1 MLYLKKNQGDFNMS
15 SYKIEKT
22 VGDTSWLIHDRF
34 GMFIHFGTYSLAAR
48 HEWIKT
54 MEKIPEEKYNKYFEY
69 FNPDMFDA
77 KEWARKAKNA
87 GMKYAILTTKHHE
100 GFCLFDSKYTDYC
113 VTNTPFKRDI
123 VKEYVE
129 AFRAEG
135 LKIGLYYSVIDWHHP
150 HFPIDGIHPRRDDVD
165 AEAQDKGRDARIY
178 AEYMRN
184 QVTELLTNYGK
195 IDVLWYDFE
204 YSEPDYVRFLAF
216 DKGNPPPRPEPL
228 PWMQHG
234 GVKSPDVLESEKLM
248 ALTRSLQPGIIVNN
262 RLGIPGDTY
271 TPEQTTLTDW
281 PENENGEKKVWEGC
295 HTFSGSWGYFRDETT
310 WKTPKTLIDLL
321 VKAVAFGGNLLMNVG
336 PTSRGYFDHRADDAL
351 KVYEN
356 WMKYNSRSIYGCI
369 MAEPEF
375 TAPNGTL
382 LTQSEDGKRLYVH
395 ILDYPFKKL
404 HFEGILDKIDY
415 VQFLNDGSEILYTE
429 DNKGGVYFELPV
441 KPPFE
446 INPVIEIFLK

>member
-77 KEWARKAKNA
+77 KEWAKKAKNA

-356 WMKYNSRSIYGCI
+356 WMKYNSRSIYGCT

>member
-1 MLYLKKNQGDFNMS
+1 MS

-22 VGDTSWLIHDRF
+22 IGDTSWLIHDRF
-34 GMFIHFGTYSLAAR
+34 GMFIHFGSYALAAR

-54 MEKIPEEKYNKYFEY
+54 MEKIPEDKYEKYAKY

-77 KEWARKAKNA
+77 KEWAKKAKEA

-195 IDVLWYDFE
+195 IDVMWYDFS

-216 DKGNPPPRPEPL
+216 DKGNPPPRPDPL

-234 GVKSPDVLESEKLM
+234 GVKSPQVLESEKLM
-248 ALTRSLQPGIIVNN
+248 ALTRSLMPGIIVNN

-271 TPEQTTLTDW
+271 TPEQTMLKTW
-281 PENENGEKKVWEGC
+281 PENKNGEKKVWEGC

-336 PTSRGYFDHRADDAL
+336 PTSRGYFDKRADDAL
-351 KVYEN
+351 KVYAD
-356 WMKYNSRSIYGCI
+356 WMKYNSRSIYGCT

-375 TAPNGTL
+375 TAPNGTV
-382 LTQSEDGKRLYVH
+382 LTQSEDGKRLYIH
-395 ILDYPFKKL
+395 ILDYPFKRL
-404 HFEGILDKIDY
+404 IVEGLNDKIDY
-415 VQFLNDGSEILYTE
+415 AQFLVDGSEVLYS
-429 DNKGGVYFELPV
+429 DNGDGTLSFEMPV
-441 KPPFE
+441 KPPCE
-446 INPVIEIFLK
+446 YDCVIEIFLK

>member
-1 MLYLKKNQGDFNMS
+1 MS
-15 SYKIEKT
+15 SYKVEKT
-22 VGDTSWLIHDRF
+22 IGDTSWLMHDRF
-34 GMFIHFGTYSLAAR
+34 GMFIHFGSYALPAR

-54 MEKIPEEKYNKYFEY
+54 MEKIPENKYDVYFKY
-69 FNPDMFDA
+69 FNPDLFDA
-77 KEWARKAKNA
+77 KDWAKKAKAA

-150 HFPIDGIHPRRDDVD
+150 HFTIDGIHPRRDDVD
-165 AEAQDKGRDARIY
+165 AEMQDKGRDMKIY

-195 IDVLWYDFE
+195 IDVMWYDFA
-204 YSEPDYVRFLAF
+204 YAEPDYVRFLAF
-216 DKGNPPPRPEPL
+216 DKGNPPPRPDPL

-234 GVKSPDVLESEKLM
+234 GTKGADVLESEKLM

-262 RLGIPGDTY
+262 RLGIPGDTF

-281 PENENGEKKVWEGC
+281 PENKNGEKLVWEGC

-336 PTSRGYFDHRADDAL
+336 PTSRGYFDKRADEAL

-356 WMKYNSRSIYGCI
+356 WMKYNSRSIYGCT

-382 LTQSEDGKRLYVH
+382 LTQSQDGKILYLH
-395 ILDYPFKKL
+395 IFDYPFKKL
-404 HFEGILDKIDY
+404 NFKGIAGKIDY
-415 VQFLNDGSEILYTE
+415 AQFLVDGSEVLYTN
-429 DNKGGVYFELPV
+429 DNADGVYFEMPV
-441 KPPFE
+441 KPPCDYDC
-446 INPVIEIFLK
+446 VIEIFLK